1 MLYLHETPM
10 KDREKVEIKFY
21 LVGRF
26 RYQIQLVVRMFRD
39 PVNFVSSSIVRLIV
53 SFDLFQSK
61 FLQIYH
67 FHVRH
72 CRVPNQSKKTMMNNK
87 EMNKDIFHTPCL
99 LLVEEVKRMLSST
112 YKMYV

>member
-1 MLYLHETPM
+1 M
-10 KDREKVEIKFY
+10 KNRKALEIKFY

-26 RYQIQLVVRMFRD
+26 LYQVQLVVVRMFHD
-39 PVNFVSSSIVRLIV
+39 QVNFVSFSIVRLTV

-61 FLQIYH
+61 FLHIYH

-72 CRVPNQSKKTMMNNK
+72 CRVPNQSKKTTMNNK
-87 EMNKDIFHTPCL
+87 EMNTDKFHTPCL

-112 YKMYV
+112 YKMYI